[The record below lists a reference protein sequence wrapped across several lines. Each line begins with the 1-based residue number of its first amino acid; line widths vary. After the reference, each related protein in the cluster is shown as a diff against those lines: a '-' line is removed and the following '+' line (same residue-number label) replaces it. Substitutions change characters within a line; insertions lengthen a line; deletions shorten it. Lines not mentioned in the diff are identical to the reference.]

1 MLYKQM
7 YTPQVVE
14 FLGTTLLLS
23 AVSFTGTP
31 AFIIAALA
39 IAIGLGGKISGG
51 HFNPAV
57 TAWALVSGK
66 ISQNRAL
73 GYMLAQL
80 GAALFV
86 YFLGTVVKV

>member
-1 MLYKQM
+1 M

-23 AVSFTGTP
+23 AISFTGTP
-31 AFIIAALA
+31 VLIVAALA
-39 IAIGLGGKISGG
+39 IAIGLGGKVSGG

-57 TAWALVSGK
+57 TAWALLSGK
-66 ISQNRAL
+66 IGQSKAI
-73 GYMLAQL
+73 GYMIAQL
-80 GAALFV
+80 AAAMFV